1 MDWFSITLEKIQATE
16 WDEYE
21 EPTPRLPS
29 LIGSPLISEKN
40 FGSNF
45 GIPVNII
52 DIQIY
57 YMDWLLIPLEAIQA
71 IEWDEYEER
80 TSCLPSV
87 IEREGMEGT
96 EVEARD
102 KDRKLQIAVRR
113 AKAALLLS
121 SLKSSVNR
129 VFEAANNDECE
140 TQVKEKMRRE
150 IESQRVELVKERL
163 KMKKIK
169 FCGMV
174 DLILQ
179 VILVMLISS
188 FFMKLALDFFIF
200 DDESFFCY
208 SAT

>member
-1 MDWFSITLEKIQATE
+1 MRWAELVCR
-16 WDEYE
+16 
-21 EPTPRLPS
+21 PN
-29 LIGSPLISEKN
+29 GSPRNYLSCWKNKFHTFGFGLLSLLRDYLKIGVQISKAA
-40 FGSNF
+40 FRF
-45 GIPVNII
+45 
-52 DIQIY
+52 
-57 YMDWLLIPLEAIQA
+57 LH
-71 IEWDEYEER
+71 
-80 TSCLPSV
+80 

-96 EVEARD
+96 EVEGRD

-129 VFEAANNDECE
+129 VFEAANNDKFK

-150 IESQRVELVKERL
+150 IESLRVELVKERL

>member
-1 MDWFSITLEKIQATE
+1 M
-16 WDEYE
+16 
-21 EPTPRLPS
+21 
-29 LIGSPLISEKN
+29 
-40 FGSNF
+40 
-45 GIPVNII
+45 
-52 DIQIY
+52 
-57 YMDWLLIPLEAIQA
+57 
-71 IEWDEYEER
+71 ER
-80 TSCLPSV
+80 
-87 IEREGMEGT
+87 T

-179 VILVMLISS
+179 VILVMLIS
-188 FFMKLALDFFIF
+188 
-200 DDESFFCY
+200 
-208 SAT
+208 TT